1 MEFGAVFN
9 LPFHSMP
16 TIQSQEMLCQGTK
29 GEKIKMY
36 QSRNYKSVDL
46 FFFFKNTHIESS
58 SLLDNQ
64 FYQDYGGLLRVLK
77 YVCSCLFYNSTILT
91 GRI

>member
-1 MEFGAVFN
+1 MCSILLFQYFITKRERKRKNMEFGAVFN

-46 FFFFKNTHIESS
+46 FIFF
-58 SLLDNQ
+58 
-64 FYQDYGGLLRVLK
+64 
-77 YVCSCLFYNSTILT
+77 
-91 GRI
+91 